1 MNEPSK
7 NEYLEIYKLHAE
19 LADRVSQRREAANR
33 LHFSLLSGLGL
44 LAGVFTEFDDRESP
58 VHPMESL
65 VNPMF
70 LVVGV
75 LSTVI
80 SLSWWIVIRSY
91 QQLNSGKFKSLDE
104 LEKRIAFPF
113 FRKEWEALKNSYWKL
128 TDVETI
134 LPVTFGI
141 LFLSLAVFQAY
152 ALAVS

>member
-19 LADRVSQRREAANR
+19 LSDRVSQRREAANR

-44 LAGVFTEFDDRESP
+44 FAGVFTEFGEKDSL
-58 VHPMESL
+58 VHPL
-65 VNPMF
+65 F
-70 LVVGV
+70 LIVGV
-75 LSTVI
+75 LGTVI

-104 LEKRIAFPF
+104 LENKIAFPF
-113 FRKEWEALKNSYWKL
+113 FRKEWKALRNSYWKL

-134 LPVTFGI
+134 LPVTFGV

-152 ALAVS
+152 AIAVS

>member
-1 MNEPSK
+1 MNEPSR

-44 LAGVFTEFDDRESP
+44 IAGFFTDFGDKEP
-58 VHPMESL
+58 PAHPMETL
-65 VNPMF
+65 VHPMF

-75 LSTVI
+75 LGTVI

-104 LEKRIAFPF
+104 LEERIAFPF
-113 FRKEWEALKNSYWKL
+113 FRKEWEALRNSYWRL

-134 LPVTFGI
+134 LPVTFGV

-152 ALAVS
+152 AIAVS